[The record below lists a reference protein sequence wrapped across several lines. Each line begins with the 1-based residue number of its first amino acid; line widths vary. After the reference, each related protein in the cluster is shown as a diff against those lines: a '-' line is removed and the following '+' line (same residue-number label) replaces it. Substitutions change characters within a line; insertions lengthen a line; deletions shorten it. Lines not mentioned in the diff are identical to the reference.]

1 MSNYQHILA
10 QAKQL
15 ILDVGGFIQTEA
27 RNFDYKLVEH
37 KGLNDLVSY
46 VDKTAEQKLV
56 AGLSSI
62 IPGCGFIA
70 EEGTASH
77 RDEEF
82 IWIVDP
88 LDGTTN
94 FTHGLPVF
102 AISVALMHHE
112 TLVLAMV
119 YEVNKEELFWA
130 IKGQGAFCNDKPIQ
144 VSERARLSESLI
156 ATGFPYNKFEE
167 TDNYLKILKEFML
180 TTHGIR
186 RLGSAAVDLCYVA
199 CGRFEGF
206 YEYNLSAWDV
216 AAGILIVQEAG
227 GQVSD
232 FQGGPDYLF
241 GKQIIAAGKV
251 HDAMQQT
258 IKKHWVHTN

>member
-1 MSNYQHILA
+1 MSNYQDILA

-15 ILDVGGFIQTEA
+15 ILDVGSFIQTEA
-27 RNFDYKLVEH
+27 QNFDYNLVEQ

-46 VDKTAEQKLV
+46 VDKTAEQRLV
-56 AGLSSI
+56 EGLSNI

-77 RDEEF
+77 QDEAF

-102 AISVALMHHE
+102 AISVALMHNDS
-112 TLVLAMV
+112 LVLGMV
-119 YEVNKEELFWA
+119 YEVNKEELFSA
-130 IKGQGAFCNDKPIQ
+130 IKGQGAFCNDKPIH
-144 VSERARLSESLI
+144 VSERATLDESLL

-167 TDNYLKILKEFML
+167 TDNYLKILKEFMFIS
-180 TTHGIR
+180 HGIR

-199 CGRFEGF
+199 SGRFEGF
-206 YEYNLSAWDV
+206 YEYNLNPWDV

-227 GQVSD
+227 GHVSD
-232 FQGGPDYLF
+232 FQGGQDYLF
-241 GKQIIAAGKV
+241 GKHIIAAGKV
-251 HDAMQQT
+251 HNAMQQT
-258 IKKHWVHTN
+258 IIKHWV